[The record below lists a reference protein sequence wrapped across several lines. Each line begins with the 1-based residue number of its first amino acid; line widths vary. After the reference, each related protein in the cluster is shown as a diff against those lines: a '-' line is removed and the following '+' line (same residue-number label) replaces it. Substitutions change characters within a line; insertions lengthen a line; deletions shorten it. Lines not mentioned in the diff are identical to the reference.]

1 MRTQP
6 MPIAQIPGSLC
17 NSLSHVFLDLDDTV
31 TQDGYLPASSYSALW
46 DLSRA
51 GLSPV
56 PVTGRPAGWCDL
68 IARLWP
74 VAGVIGENGAFY
86 FRYDRNVRHMLRVW
100 LVSEEERMR
109 GQVVLN
115 RVRDHVMH
123 DVPGVKVSAD
133 QAFRSSDLAVDY
145 REDTGPTG
153 KDTVDHICRIVRH
166 HGANCKVSSIHVNC
180 WYGDH
185 DKLSCL
191 KLFLSDTTGVP
202 FDRMQNRILYIGD
215 SPNDAPMFRT
225 LAHTVGV
232 ANIQRFLAD
241 IDHPP
246 RYVTNGESAAGF
258 CELVSLILA
267 KRR

>member
-1 MRTQP
+1 MPTQP
-6 MPIAQIPGSLC
+6 LPITQIPCSLS

-31 TQDGYLPASSYSALW
+31 TQDGYLPASSYAALW

-51 GLSPV
+51 GLNPV

-86 FRYDRNVRHMLRVW
+86 FRYDRIARHMRRVS
-100 LVSEEERMR
+100 LVSEKQKAR
-109 GQVVLN
+109 GQVVLTL
-115 RVRDHVMH
+115 VRDQVMH
-123 DVPGVKVSAD
+123 DVPDVKVSAD
-133 QAFRSSDLAVDY
+133 QVFRSSDLAIDY
-145 REDTGPTG
+145 REDVGPAG
-153 KDTVDHICRIVRH
+153 KDTVDHICRIARH

-180 WYGDH
+180 WYGDY

-215 SPNDAPMFRT
+215 SPNDAPMFRALT
-225 LAHTVGV
+225 HTVGV
-232 ANIQRFLAD
+232 ANIQVFLAD

-246 RYVTNGESAAGF
+246 RYVTCGESAAGF